1 MKTHIKNALLHFL
14 PNSHNSFL
22 THLKYYLCDNCIF
35 SRSPTP
41 IAPTPPTEEKLLSLL
56 CFYRTFYKLT
66 SQHGFLIFI
75 SAGIS
80 AYCLYILS
88 SKHRAENIFPTG
100 PHSLL
105 QSQLSFPLS
114 LGVNSVRMLFN
125 MVKSADG
132 AGKLNEI

>member
-22 THLKYYLCDNCIF
+22 THLKYLCDNCIF

-66 SQHGFLIFI
+66 SQHGFLIF
-75 SAGIS
+75 
-80 AYCLYILS
+80 YLCWNKCLLS
-88 SKHRAENIFPTG
+88 LYPQLQAQGRKYFPNGTTLSPPITAFFPTEPG
-100 PHSLL
+100 CEF
-105 QSQLSFPLS
+105 SQNAFQH
-114 LGVNSVRMLFN
+114 G
-125 MVKSADG
+125 
-132 AGKLNEI
+132 EISSWSWQAK